1 MPLAPVGVHVAA
13 HPGAADF
20 LIEFGEQLVQ
30 VLGVVPGTR
39 GTVTL
44 GLDLGTVLDPPLLV
58 IGGGVGLEVGFM
70 VEVPAFAALRGAQVL
85 GPYPW

>member
-1 MPLAPVGVHVAA
+1 MPPSPVGCHLAA
-13 HPGAADF
+13 HPGAVDF
-20 LIEFGEQLVQ
+20 LVQFGEQLVQ
-30 VLGVVPGTR
+30 VLGVFAERR
-39 GTVTL
+39 GLVAA
-44 GLDLGTVLDPPLLV
+44 GLDVGALLDPPFLV